1 MSLLTRI
8 LVLYIFIIGYFRCSI
23 WEKDDSGKE
32 RDNHT
37 DSLNGTEGYGTSIY
51 TARQAWRKKQEMKRF
66 LHHYSKYSAHEESSI
81 LERKMG
87 DSVCTRLAPV
97 VEAAIDFDGSPLFN
111 FGGNGLSFVHNA
123 FLELLECRSILRHSY
138 AFSYF
143 RYPPS
148 SSNELPPAVGYLHN
162 SKRKEKARFERTQ
175 SELEMLTEQMSDIV
189 GRSHI
194 RATQVQVAYLTA
206 GAAAKRVDFTNF
218 MFQIYREEKKE
229 IDKQK
234 KRQAREEEGKKNH
247 VSSSLELS
255 NDSPGQEEGSQT
267 ETFIAAMDNVRAL
280 RREHDNILN
289 AFRRISSERMLRTN
303 QGMPGAEELTGIL
316 DGGGDDNDDD
326 DEYYDANEPA
336 QMWACSRCTFMNTE
350 GNRCSMCASL
360 R

>member
-1 MSLLTRI
+1 
-8 LVLYIFIIGYFRCSI
+8 
-23 WEKDDSGKE
+23 
-32 RDNHT
+32 
-37 DSLNGTEGYGTSIY
+37 
-51 TARQAWRKKQEMKRF
+51 
-66 LHHYSKYSAHEESSI
+66 
-81 LERKMG
+81 MG

-97 VEAAIDFDGSPLFN
+97 VEAAIAFDGSPLFN